1 MNVFVLSLCVK
12 VQSRG
17 SWTVCQHCPCVG
29 HHRGLGDV
37 VEFVSA
43 DSTQRPLDL

>member
-1 MNVFVLSLCVK
+1 MCVYCVCVK

-17 SWTVCQHCPCVG
+17 PWTVCQHCPRVG

-37 VEFVSA
+37 VEFVPA
-43 DSTQRPLDL
+43 HSTQRPLDL